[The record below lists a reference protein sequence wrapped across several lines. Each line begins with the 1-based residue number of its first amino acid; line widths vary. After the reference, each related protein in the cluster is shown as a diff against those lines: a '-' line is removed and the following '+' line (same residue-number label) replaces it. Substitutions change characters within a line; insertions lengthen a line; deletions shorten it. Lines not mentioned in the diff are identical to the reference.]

1 MTAAGSSQRVRPEL
15 QAHDLVPGNI
25 ATGIRLWAGAT
36 VFFFLGPFFA
46 YLYLRSLNS
55 ADLWRPAGI
64 DPPQALGAAIMLLA
78 VGSSVALLLAARAF
92 GSSARGRW
100 LPLAALSLALGLAAV
115 ALQVVAY
122 ARLEFGPTD
131 GGYASVFVAWTGLT
145 ALFTLATMVWLETL
159 LAYGLRSR
167 DQLSPPED
175 DPLSPTALIAPR
187 LAALAFYWAFLAS
200 LGVVMW
206 IVLYLA

>member
-1 MTAAGSSQRVRPEL
+1 MATSADQ
-15 QAHDLVPGNI
+15 DLVASNI
-25 ATGIRLWAGAT
+25 GVGTRLWAGAT

-46 YLYLRSLNS
+46 YVYLRSLDS
-55 ADLWRPAGI
+55 AGLWQPVDV
-64 DPPQALGAAIMLLA
+64 DPPQGLGAAIMLLTVA
-78 VGSSVALLLAARAF
+78 SGVALVLASRVSGSSRDRA
-92 GSSARGRW
+92 W
-100 LPLAALSLALGLAAV
+100 LPLVALALVLGLGAV
-115 ALQVVAY
+115 TLQIVEY

-145 ALFTLATMVWLETL
+145 ALLTLVTMVWLETL

-167 DQLSPPED
+167 RRTSSSAD
-175 DPLSPTALIAPR
+175 DADNPSALIQPR
-187 LAALAFYWAFLAS
+187 LTALAFYWAFLAA